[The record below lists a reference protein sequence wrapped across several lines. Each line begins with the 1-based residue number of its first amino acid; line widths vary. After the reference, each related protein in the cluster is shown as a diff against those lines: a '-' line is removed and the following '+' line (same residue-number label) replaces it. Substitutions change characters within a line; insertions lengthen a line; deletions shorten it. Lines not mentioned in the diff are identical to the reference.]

1 MGNKERAMA
10 AIHAEG
16 KRAKAAEKLI
26 IALDYSAADE
36 ARKAVAALQDAAGI
50 FKIGLELI
58 YADGL
63 PLVRML
69 AASGQR
75 IFLDA
80 KLLDIPNT
88 VERATANAAELGV
101 AFLTIHSTDRKT
113 LAAAVRGRGASAMKL
128 LGVTVLTSLD
138 AADLADQGIAMPPAE
153 LVLRRAIMAKEAGL
167 DGVVASAQEASAIRA
182 ELGGDFLIVTPGI
195 RPAGAEAGDQARTVT
210 PRDAIAAG
218 ADYLVVGRPITAAA
232 DPRQAT
238 DRIIAEIEAALAG

>member
-1 MGNKERAMA
+1 MMP
-10 AIHAEG
+10 AIHADG
-16 KRAKAAEKLI
+16 KRARAAEKLI
-26 IALDYSAADE
+26 IALDYSAAEE
-36 ARKAVAALQDAAGI
+36 ARKAVAGLQGVAGV

-69 AASGQR
+69 AAWGHR

-88 VERATANAAELGV
+88 VERATANAAELG
-101 AFLTIHSTDRKT
+101 ASFLTIHCTDRKT
-113 LAAAVRGRGASAMKL
+113 LGAAVLGRGSSAMKL

-153 LVLRRAIMAKEAGL
+153 LVLRRAIMAQEAGL

-182 ELGGDFLIVTPGI
+182 ELGGEFLIVTPGI
-195 RPAGAEAGDQARTVT
+195 RPAGAEAGDQARTVA

-232 DPRQAT
+232 DPRQAA
-238 DRIIAEIEAALAG
+238 DRIIAEIEAALSG